1 MPLIKS
7 ISGIRGTVGDDNDE
21 NLSPANIKKFVI
33 SYCKWIFSINNKS
46 NKLTIVTGR
55 DGRESGP
62 EIHKLVNETII
73 SRGIDVLDLGL
84 STTPSVGF
92 SVPRTKSQG
101 GIIITASHNPKEW
114 NALKLLNE
122 NGEFI
127 SKEAGK
133 LIVNNVNNVDLKIF
147 KSIRVGN
154 INSKYGYYKYHI
166 DEILNISFLKLDKIK
181 SRKIKVVV
189 DGINST
195 GGLAVPYLLEKL
207 NINCVKLN
215 CIPDGNFAHN
225 PEPLKE
231 NLNKLCEKVKLNS
244 ADFGIAVD
252 PDVDRL
258 VFVDEKGEVFGEEYT
273 LVACADYIL
282 KNTPGSTVSNLSSTR
297 ALSDITK
304 KYGEKYYSSS
314 VGEVNVVKKMKEI
327 NAVIG
332 GEGNGGVIYP
342 KTHYGRDALIGIV
355 FFISHLVDNN
365 ISVSELKELY
375 PQYYMSKSKIEL
387 SKNIKIQ
394 DVLKKIET
402 LYKNEKINKEDGLKI
417 DFSDSWAH
425 IRKSNT
431 EMIIRIYTEAK
442 TFVQAEN
449 LSKKIVKEIKES
461 L

>member
-7 ISGIRGTVGDDNDE
+7 ISGIRGTVGDDDKE
-21 NLSPANIKKFVI
+21 NLSPLNIKKFVI
-33 SYCKWIFSINNKS
+33 SYCQWILLS
-46 NKLTIVTGR
+46 NKNLNNLRIVTGR

-73 SRGIDVLDLGL
+73 SLGINVLDLGL

-92 SVPRTKSQG
+92 SIPRTKSQG

-114 NALKLLNE
+114 NALKLLNK

-127 SKEAGK
+127 NKEAGE
-133 LIVNNVNNVDLKIF
+133 LIADKVNTINIQDFKKEKI
-147 KSIRVGN
+147 GN
-154 INSKYGYYKYHI
+154 ITFKETYYKNHI
-166 DEILNISFLKLDKIK
+166 DEILKIPFLNLNKIK
-181 SRKIKVVV
+181 SKNYKVVI

-195 GGLAVPYLLEKL
+195 GGIAVPYLLSKL
-207 NINCVKLN
+207 NINCIELN
-215 CIPDGNFAHN
+215 CIPDGNFSHN

-231 NLNKLCEKVKLNS
+231 NLKELCESVKLNS

-273 LVACADYIL
+273 LVVCADYIL
-282 KNTPGSTVSNLSSTR
+282 SKTPGNTVSNLSSTR

-304 KYGEKYYSSS
+304 KYGKKYFSSS
-314 VGEVNVVKKMKEI
+314 VGEVNVVKKMKEN

-342 KTHYGRDALIGIV
+342 KTHYGRDALIGII
-355 FFISHLVDNN
+355 FFISHLVEKN
-365 ISVSELKELY
+365 ISVSELKKIY
-375 PQYYMSKSKIEL
+375 PQYFMNKSKVKL
-387 SKNIKIQ
+387 SEKINTSHL
-394 DVLKKIET
+394 LKKIENF
-402 LYKNEKINKEDGLKI
+402 YKNEKINKEDGLKI
-417 DFSDSWAH
+417 DFKESWAH

-431 EMIIRIYTEAK
+431 EMILRIYTEAK
-442 TFVQAEN
+442 TEYKAKA
-449 LSKKIVKEIKES
+449 LSKEIVDKIMKI
-461 L
+461 

>member
-7 ISGIRGTVGDDNDE
+7 ISGIRGTVGDDDKE
-21 NLSPANIKKFVI
+21 NLSPLNIKKFVI
-33 SYCKWIFSINNKS
+33 SYCQWILLS
-46 NKLTIVTGR
+46 NKNLNNLRIVTGR

-73 SRGIDVLDLGL
+73 SLGINVLDLGL

-92 SVPRTKSQG
+92 SIPRTKSQG

-114 NALKLLNE
+114 NALKLLNK

-127 SKEAGK
+127 NKEAGE
-133 LIVNNVNNVDLKIF
+133 LIADKVNTINIQDFKKEKI
-147 KSIRVGN
+147 GN
-154 INSKYGYYKYHI
+154 ITFKETYYKNHI
-166 DEILNISFLKLDKIK
+166 DEILKIPFLNPNKIK
-181 SRKIKVVV
+181 SKNYKVVI

-195 GGLAVPYLLEKL
+195 GGIAVPYLLSKL
-207 NINCVKLN
+207 NINCIELN
-215 CIPDGNFAHN
+215 CIPDGNFSHN

-231 NLNKLCEKVKLNS
+231 NLKELCESVKLNS

-273 LVACADYIL
+273 LVVCADYIL
-282 KNTPGSTVSNLSSTR
+282 SKTPGNTVSNLSSTR

-304 KYGEKYYSSS
+304 KYGKKYFSSS
-314 VGEVNVVKKMKEI
+314 VGEVNVVKKMKEN

-342 KTHYGRDALIGIV
+342 KTHYGRDALIGII
-355 FFISHLVDNN
+355 FFISHLVEKN
-365 ISVSELKELY
+365 ISVSELKKIY
-375 PQYYMSKSKIEL
+375 PQYFMNKSKVKL
-387 SKNIKIQ
+387 SEKINTSHL
-394 DVLKKIET
+394 LKKIENF
-402 LYKNEKINKEDGLKI
+402 YKNEKINKEDGLKI
-417 DFSDSWAH
+417 DFKESWAH

-431 EMIIRIYTEAK
+431 EMILRIYTEAK
-442 TFVQAEN
+442 TEYKAKA
-449 LSKKIVKEIKES
+449 LSKEIVDKIMKI
-461 L
+461 

>member
-7 ISGIRGTVGDDNDE
+7 ISGIRGTVGDDDKE
-21 NLSPANIKKFVI
+21 NLSPLNIKKFVI
-33 SYCKWIFSINNKS
+33 SYCQWILLS
-46 NKLTIVTGR
+46 NKNLNNLRIVTGR

-73 SRGIDVLDLGL
+73 SLGINVLDLGL

-92 SVPRTKSQG
+92 SIPRTKSQG

-114 NALKLLNE
+114 NALKLLNK

-127 SKEAGK
+127 NKEAGE
-133 LIVNNVNNVDLKIF
+133 LIADKVNTINIQDFKKEKI
-147 KSIRVGN
+147 GN
-154 INSKYGYYKYHI
+154 ITFKETYYKNHI
-166 DEILNISFLKLDKIK
+166 DEILKIPFLNLNKIK
-181 SRKIKVVV
+181 SKNYKVVI

-195 GGLAVPYLLEKL
+195 GGIAVPYLLSKL
-207 NINCVKLN
+207 NINCIELN
-215 CIPDGNFAHN
+215 CIPDGNFSHN

-231 NLNKLCEKVKLNS
+231 NLKELCESVKLNS

-273 LVACADYIL
+273 LVVCADYIL
-282 KNTPGSTVSNLSSTR
+282 SKTPGNTVSNLSSTR

-304 KYGEKYYSSS
+304 KYGKKYFSSS
-314 VGEVNVVKKMKEI
+314 VGEVNVVKKMKEN

-342 KTHYGRDALIGIV
+342 ETHYGRDALIGII
-355 FFISHLVDNN
+355 FFISHLVEKN
-365 ISVSELKELY
+365 ISVSELKKIY
-375 PQYYMSKSKIEL
+375 PQYFMNKSKVEL
-387 SKNIKIQ
+387 SEKINTSHL
-394 DVLKKIET
+394 LKKIENF
-402 LYKNEKINKEDGLKI
+402 YENEKINKEDGLKI
-417 DFSDSWAH
+417 DFKESWAH

-431 EMIIRIYTEAK
+431 EMILRIYTEAK
-442 TFVQAEN
+442 TEDKAKS
-449 LSKKIVKEIKES
+449 LSKEIVEKIMKI
-461 L
+461 

>member
-7 ISGIRGTVGDDNDE
+7 ISGIRGTVGDDDKE
-21 NLSPANIKKFVI
+21 NLSPLNIKKFVI
-33 SYCKWIFSINNKS
+33 SYCQWILLS
-46 NKLTIVTGR
+46 NKNLNNLRIVTGR

-73 SRGIDVLDLGL
+73 SLGINVLDLGL

-92 SVPRTKSQG
+92 SIPRTKSQG

-114 NALKLLNE
+114 NALKLLNK

-127 SKEAGK
+127 NKEDGE
-133 LIVNNVNNVDLKIF
+133 LIADKVNTINIQDFKKEKI
-147 KSIRVGN
+147 GN
-154 INSKYGYYKYHI
+154 ITFKETYYKNHI
-166 DEILNISFLKLDKIK
+166 DEILKIPFLNLNKIK
-181 SRKIKVVV
+181 SKNYKVVI

-195 GGLAVPYLLEKL
+195 GGIAVPYLLSKL
-207 NINCVKLN
+207 NIKCIELN
-215 CIPDGNFAHN
+215 CIPDGNFSHN

-231 NLNKLCEKVKLNS
+231 NLKELCESVKLNS

-273 LVACADYIL
+273 LVVCADYIL
-282 KNTPGSTVSNLSSTR
+282 SKTPGNTVSNLSSTR

-304 KYGEKYYSSS
+304 KYGNKYFSSS
-314 VGEVNVVKKMKEI
+314 VGEVNVVKKMKEN

-342 KTHYGRDALIGIV
+342 KTHYGRDALIGII
-355 FFISHLVDNN
+355 FFISHLVEKN
-365 ISVSELKELY
+365 ISVSDLKKNY
-375 PQYYMSKSKIEL
+375 PQYFINKSKVEL
-387 SKNIKIQ
+387 SEKINTSN
-394 DVLKKIET
+394 LLRKIENF
-402 LYKNEKINKEDGLKI
+402 YENEKINKEDGLKI
-417 DFSDSWAH
+417 DFKESWAH

-431 EMIIRIYTEAK
+431 EMILRIYTEAK
-442 TFVQAEN
+442 TEDKAKS
-449 LSKKIVKEIKES
+449 LSKEIIEKIIEI
-461 L
+461 